1 MELTALP
8 IGKSAIIAGLK
19 AKGLMRRRL
28 LDLGLVPATTIEAVR
43 RSPAGDPVAY
53 RVRGTSYRPASR
65 GKPFNYRTTV
75 TVARLTPFERNR
87 PAQTGEKAWI

>member
-53 RVRGTSYRPASR
+53 RVRGTVIGLRAEESRLITVRP
-65 GKPFNYRTTV
+65 
-75 TVARLTPFERNR
+75 
-87 PAQTGEKAWI
+87 